1 MYKVLYINSVC
12 GFGSTGRIVA
22 DLTKTDDYE
31 SLVCFGRKKDFANV
45 NSFQFANF
53 FDNAFGAIR
62 TILFDNNLNICT
74 NATRRLIKRIKEYN
88 PDIIH
93 LHNIHGY
100 YVNVEMLLS
109 FLKEYGKPV

>member
-74 NATRRLIKRIKEYN
+74 NATRRLIKIVFSFFIKISLYATYHT
-88 PDIIH
+88 IS
-93 LHNIHGY
+93 
-100 YVNVEMLLS
+100 V
-109 FLKEYGKPV
+109 FLIALG

>member
-45 NSFQFANF
+45 NSFQFAHF
-53 FDNAFGAIR
+53 FDN
-62 TILFDNNLNICT
+62 FDAAKLGHREK
-74 NATRRLIKRIKEYN
+74 A
-88 PDIIH
+88 
-93 LHNIHGY
+93 
-100 YVNVEMLLS
+100 VNRQVGV
-109 FLKEYGKPV
+109 K